1 MVSSLRRNPRA
12 GGLSNINRRSLEA
25 IPVTW
30 LPQLRGLSNA
40 KSSDALLSPEK
51 ANPLPSITLTSTAPS
66 KILIVRFS
74 ALGDVIQT
82 LPMLTWL
89 RRSFPDAKIGWAI
102 NEELASAIE
111 GHPCLDFIHP
121 IARKRWSRELKDPKQ
136 WGQVSREFRQYIDN
150 IKAVDYDVAIDTQSL
165 FKTAATIYFAGI
177 KRRVGLD
184 HNREL
189 SGLFLNE
196 KYISKQEYFDPAV
209 HHMEH
214 FAILARAVGCTDLEY
229 GIQAPP
235 VPPEME
241 SKVCNLITS
250 GLPNRKPIVAVAPGT
265 QWVSKLWPEQYWVGL
280 ISTILKQTD
289 LNVLMV
295 GSPGDA
301 SLCERIVKA
310 IPAEQLNDRVFDI
323 SGKTNI
329 REMYAVYQN
338 VAAAIGPDS
347 APQHIAGAVKTPCTI
362 AIFGPT
368 EYRRTPPFGSPVVAS
383 LSTEGTLSCQPC
395 HKKTC
400 RLGTTECMAGVTVDS
415 VFAELIQGLNTCNI
429 SFVQSNP
436 IKVTSIPS

>member
-1 MVSSLRRNPRA
+1 MC
-12 GGLSNINRRSLEA
+12 NINRRSLEA

-40 KSSDALLSPEK
+40 KSSDALLSRLK
-51 ANPLPSITLTSTAPS
+51 ANPMPPTMLPSTPPR
-66 KILIVRFS
+66 KILIVRYS

-89 RRSFPDAKIGWAI
+89 RRSFPEAKIGWAI
-102 NEELASAIE
+102 NEELVSAIE
-111 GHPCLDFIHP
+111 GHPCLDYIHP
-121 IARKRWSRELKDPKQ
+121 LARKRWSRELKDPSQ
-136 WGQVSREFRQYIDN
+136 WGQVWQEFQQYLDEL
-150 IKAVDYDVAIDTQSL
+150 KAVNYDVAIDTQSL
-165 FKTAATIYFAGI
+165 FKTASIIYFAGI

-196 KYISKQEYFDPAV
+196 KYISKQEYFDPTV

-229 GIQAPP
+229 DIQAPP

-241 SKVCNLITS
+241 SKISNLIAS
-250 GLPNRKPIVAVAPGT
+250 GLPGGKPIVAIAPGT
-265 QWVSKLWPEQYWVGL
+265 QWVSKLWPEQYWVEL
-280 ISTILKQTD
+280 ISAILKQTD
-289 LNVLMV
+289 LSVLMV

-301 SLCERIVKA
+301 GLCGRIVQA
-310 IPAEQLNDRVFDI
+310 LPTASLGNRVLDI

-329 REMYAVYQN
+329 REMYAVYKN

-400 RLGTTECMAGVTVDS
+400 RLGTTECMAGVTADS
-415 VFAELIQGLNTCNI
+415 VFSELIQGLNTCNI
-429 SFVQSNP
+429 SFSQSNP

>member
-1 MVSSLRRNPRA
+1 M
-12 GGLSNINRRSLEA
+12 
-25 IPVTW
+25 
-30 LPQLRGLSNA
+30 
-40 KSSDALLSPEK
+40 
-51 ANPLPSITLTSTAPS
+51 LPSTPPR

-89 RRSFPDAKIGWAI
+89 RRSFPEAKIGWAI

-111 GHPCLDFIHP
+111 GHPCLDYIHP
-121 IARKRWSRELKDPKQ
+121 IGRKRWSRALKDPSQ
-136 WGQVSREFRQYIDN
+136 WSRILGEFQQYIDD

-165 FKTAATIYFAGI
+165 FKTAVTIYFAGI

-196 KYISKQEYFDPAV
+196 KYISKEEYFDPAV

-214 FAILARAVGCTDLEY
+214 FAILAKAVGCTDLEY
-229 GIQAPP
+229 DIQAPP
-235 VPPEME
+235 VPLEME
-241 SKVCNLITS
+241 SKISDLITS
-250 GLPNRKPIVAVAPGT
+250 GLSSGKPVIAIAPGT
-265 QWVSKLWPEQYWVGL
+265 QWVSKLWPEEYWVGL
-280 ISTILKQTD
+280 IKSILTKTD
-289 LNVLMV
+289 LNILMV

-301 SLCERIVKA
+301 ALCGRITQTFSA
-310 IPAEQLNDRVFDI
+310 GQLNGRVFDI

-329 REMYAVYQN
+329 REMYAVYKN

-368 EYRRTPPFGSPVVAS
+368 EFRRTPPFGSPVVAA
-383 LSTEGTLSCQPC
+383 LSTEGALSCQPC

-400 RLGTTECMAGVTVDS
+400 RFGTTECMTGITVDN
-415 VFAELIQGLNTCNI
+415 VFSELIQGLKTCNI
-429 SFVQSNP
+429 SFSQSNSVN
-436 IKVTSIPS
+436 VTSVPN